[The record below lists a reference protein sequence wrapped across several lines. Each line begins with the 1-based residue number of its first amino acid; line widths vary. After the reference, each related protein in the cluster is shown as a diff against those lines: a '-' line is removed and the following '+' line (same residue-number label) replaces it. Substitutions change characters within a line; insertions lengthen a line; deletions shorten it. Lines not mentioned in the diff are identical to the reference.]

1 MSWHF
6 LERWLEKA
14 NQHST
19 LLGKFWI
26 TFLIVCRMIVI
37 GSLGDRVY
45 ADEQSEFRCNTA
57 QPGCNN
63 VCFNAFSPISHLRFW
78 GFQIVIVT
86 FPTIIFLIYS
96 GHKTKEK
103 MDIEKEKREE
113 KREKEKLNVAIEQ
126 ASKQEV
132 GIMKEQEKQEK
143 FRQKPTGLIKEL
155 NDIKE
160 MKQEIKNGQ
169 NGCQFSPGGKKN
181 NEVLFNEH
189 DFDNYIWMN
198 SNAKVD
204 PDFQVEMTSLAN
216 VTQYLQNNNF
226 DQHILPPPAVIYSP
240 DDKLPGI
247 PYGGNPN
254 NSILCNESAPYNYS
268 TQQTVHFPNN
278 QQQYSHQQS
287 NNNNQTQFGNN
298 NNQNTANQNTFE
310 GASQFTKAS
319 YNENNNSN
327 KRYETSLNT
336 ARGLLNTNNNNP
348 TDLASQIQQRST
360 SQIMANQAR
369 GSVMDQA
376 RTSVVLEK
384 KARKAAE
391 KEVQQ
396 QLSNPRIII
405 DKTISHHFT
414 LYFSSVIL
422 RLISETVFLYL
433 QYLIFGFH
441 VPEMIKCSEWPCP
454 GNFVDCFISRPQ
466 EKTIFLNFM
475 FGFTCVC
482 IMLNLLE
489 VIYLMYVVWQK
500 FTLASKVSKM
510 RKERR
515 ARKQQRKRKID
526 SENLDSD
533 GSQLNDAQ
541 MSQYRKFSV
550 KLNSRFTEFC
560 IIF

>member
-103 MDIEKEKREE
+103 MDREKEKRDE
-113 KREKEKLNVAIEQ
+113 KREKEKLNTAIE
-126 ASKQEV
+126 AAKGEAL
-132 GIMKEQEKQEK
+132 KEEKQKKEK
-143 FRQKPTGLIKEL
+143 DKKEEKHEKIPE
-155 NDIKE
+155 NSPKIQYKTNYCNPDIK
-160 MKQEIKNGQ
+160 G
-169 NGCQFSPGGKKN
+169 N
-181 NEVLFNEH
+181 NQVVMNDH
-189 DFDNYIWMN
+189 NFDDYVWMN

-226 DQHILPPPAVIYSP
+226 EPHLNQPILPPPPVIYSP
-240 DDKLPGI
+240 DDKMHASQFPDAGDPATL
-247 PYGGNPN
+247 NQN
-254 NSILCNESAPYNYS
+254 PYNHYS
-268 TQQTVHFPNN
+268 TQHTVHFPKHGHNHQDNQNN
-278 QQQYSHQQS
+278 PKQNK
-287 NNNNQTQFGNN
+287 NNNEFDAG
-298 NNQNTANQNTFE
+298 
-310 GASQFTKAS
+310 SQFTNW
-319 YNENNNSN
+319 NENNNNNNSN
-327 KRYETSLNT
+327 KRYETTLKKS
-336 ARGLLNTNNNNP
+336 RNTNNNNP
-348 TDLASQIQQRST
+348 IDLGAQIQQRST
-360 SQIMANQAR
+360 SQIIANQR
-369 GSVMDQA
+369 TSIMDQRNNSVMEN
-376 RTSVVLEK
+376 RTSILQDK
-384 KARKAAE
+384 DARKAAE

-422 RLISETVFLYL
+422 RLIAETVFLYL

-482 IMLNLLE
+482 IMLNFLE

-500 FTLASKVSKM
+500 FTLANKVSKM

-515 ARKQQRKRKID
+515 ARKQRKRKMG
-526 SENLDSD
+526 ED
-533 GSQLNDAQ
+533 GMGGQIESAEGSTEAQ
-541 MSQYRKFSV
+541 MSQYRKFE
-550 KLNSRFTEFC
+550 K
-560 IIF
+560 